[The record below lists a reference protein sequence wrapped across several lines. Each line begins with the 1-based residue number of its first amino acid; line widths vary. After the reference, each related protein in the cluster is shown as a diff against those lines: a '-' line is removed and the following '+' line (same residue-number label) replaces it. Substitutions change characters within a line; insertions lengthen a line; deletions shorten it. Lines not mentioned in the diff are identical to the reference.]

1 MILSYLTI
9 IHVKLSKPQW
19 PSDMRPSKDITFLNI
34 AETLALRTTC
44 VRRGVG
50 CVLTNASGHILS
62 TGYNGTAAS
71 LPHCNEG
78 HCCQG
83 HDLPPGQD
91 SCEAIH
97 AEMNALLQCTNVNE
111 IDTVYVTLS
120 PCVRCTKVLLNTSAK
135 RIVFKDAHLGATG
148 RELWER
154 AGRTWILID
163 CLGY

>member
-1 MILSYLTI
+1 
-9 IHVKLSKPQW
+9 
-19 PSDMRPSKDITFLNI
+19 MRPTKDVTFLAM

-50 CVLTNASGHILS
+50 CVVTNARGHILS
-62 TGYNGTAAS
+62 TGYNGTAAG

-78 HCCQG
+78 NCCQG

-91 SCEAIH
+91 HCEAIH
-97 AEMNALLQCTNVNE
+97 AEMNAVLQCHDVYA

-120 PCVRCTKVLLNTSAK
+120 PCIRCTKALLNTSAR
-135 RIVFKDAHLGATG
+135 RIVYRDNHLGPNG
-148 RELWER
+148 KELWER
-154 AGRTWILID
+154 AGREWLSAD

>member
-1 MILSYLTI
+1 
-9 IHVKLSKPQW
+9 
-19 PSDMRPSKDITFLNI
+19 MRPSKDATFLAM

-50 CVLTNASGHILS
+50 CILANAQGHILS

-78 HCCQG
+78 NCCIG
-83 HDLPPGQD
+83 SELPPGQD

-97 AEMNALLQCTNVNE
+97 AEMNALLQCQDVSK
-111 IDTVYVTLS
+111 IDTVYTTLS
-120 PCVRCTKVLLNTSAK
+120 PCIRCTKVLLNTSAK
-135 RIVFKDAHLGATG
+135 RIVFKNNHLGLTG

-154 AGRTWILID
+154 AGREWVSED